1 MRGKGN
7 TQPMKVRRDGAK
19 ERLEAQLKAGTK
31 PEKLNG
37 KTTSKM
43 VQLTEADKKRI
54 NSEIDAINNPK
65 RKTAVV

>member
-7 TQPMKVRRDGAK
+7 TQPMKSRREGAK

-31 PEKLNG
+31 PEKVDG
-37 KTTSKM
+37 RTTSKM

-54 NSEIDAINNPK
+54 NFEIDAINNPK
-65 RKTAVV
+65 RKTA

>member
-7 TQPMKVRRDGAK
+7 TQMMKVRREGAK

-31 PEKLNG
+31 PEKVNG
-37 KTTSKM
+37 RTTSKV

-65 RKTAVV
+65 KKTTVI